1 MMRIEHGGAL
11 DRAIERFGGTP
22 GDWIDLSTG
31 INPETFPLPPFK
43 EETWNRL
50 PDEKLLR
57 SAIDGAREY
66 YGAGHLAGIVPAPG
80 TQSLIQ
86 LLPHILGAKGDVAI
100 LGPTYQEHGASF
112 LDAGWRLSNCTN
124 IDEVA
129 PSAKVV
135 IIVNPNNPD
144 GRIIPK
150 EPLLDLA
157 RRMAGRSGVLI
168 VDEAFADAHPEV
180 SIATHSGMSGLI
192 VLRSF
197 GKFFGL
203 GGLRLGF
210 ALTTGEIA
218 QVLSRRLGPWAV
230 SGPAL
235 AIAAHAFSAKDDLA
249 NFSERL
255 EARRKL
261 LKLVLAQSGLVEVGG
276 TALFSLVEFA
286 RAEQLQQAL
295 CTQHVLTRKF
305 EYAPQWLRFGLPVD
319 EIAAQR
325 LQKRLVR
332 ALAVV
337 GGC

>member
-22 GDWIDLSTG
+22 DDWIDLSTG
-31 INPETFPLPPFK
+31 INPETFPLPSIK

-50 PDEKLLR
+50 PDEKLSR
-57 SAIDGAREY
+57 SAIDGARRY
-66 YGAGHLAGIVPAPG
+66 YGAGQTAGIVAAPG

-86 LLPHILGAKGDVAI
+86 LLPHILGGKGEVAI

-112 LDAGWRLSNCTN
+112 LDAGWRLSNCAT

-129 PSAKVV
+129 PSARVAIV
-135 IIVNPNNPD
+135 VNPNNPD
-144 GRIIPK
+144 GRIVPK
-150 EPLLDLA
+150 ERLLDLA
-157 RRMAGRSGVLI
+157 RRMAGRSGVLV
-168 VDEAFADAHPEV
+168 VDEAFADPHPEV
-180 SIATHSGMSGLI
+180 SIATQSGISGLI

-197 GKFFGL
+197 GKYFGL

-210 ALTTGEIA
+210 ALTTGEMA
-218 QVLSRRLGPWAV
+218 QVLNRRLGPWAV

-235 AIAAHAFSAKDDLA
+235 AIAAHAFSAGNDLA
-249 NFSERL
+249 DFSKRL
-255 EARRKL
+255 EARHKL
-261 LKLVLAQSGLVEVGG
+261 LKLVLAQSGLVEIGG

-305 EYAPQWLRFGLPVD
+305 DYAPRWLRFGLPVD

-325 LQKRLVR
+325 LHKRLIR
-332 ALAVV
+332 ALGAVRS
-337 GGC
+337 